1 MHSLQVLAS
10 TTACLLLCFAESSPV
25 RSAREVLRTIGQ
37 ATAAKTPPSTS
48 VKGETRPVIDNDI
61 ERQDSLPAALKA
73 ASPSC
78 FGYGHNRLEGVWS
91 AKGSWSPSTNSSC
104 DLNEYWD
111 FFEDSGTVR
120 AVARCWERRRW
131 VVFVGDSNSRK
142 MYFIML
148 DRLKGLNFKYSYLSG
163 NVQNLFGD
171 NRWSDKDAIVYDSSK
186 GKTKVL
192 FRLSFRFYRGY
203 EEFKQHWKNWNQLYE
218 SDGRINDLQVKEPFL
233 SKLNAF
239 RKMYQATS
247 PDTIVFSSGLWKLDC
262 NAASMAYK
270 NLMSE
275 MNANGVNDILFF
287 TPGHLKYHPSITNNA
302 VRKVRDCIV
311 ATRDKELYDLHS
323 SSTPIP
329 IFDVFELTQNL
340 PDYSWVGYGGG
351 YHYVSDY
358 GKPSP
363 VAKAVVAAWNSFVCD

>member
-1 MHSLQVLAS
+1 MRTLQILAS
-10 TTACLLLCFAESSPV
+10 IACVLLSLAKSSPV
-25 RSAREVLRTIGQ
+25 RSAREVLRTMRQ
-37 ATAAKTPPSTS
+37 FTAVEAKPLTP
-48 VKGETRPVIDNDI
+48 VKEGTGPVIENDI
-61 ERQDSLPAALKA
+61 DHQDSLPAALKA
-73 ASPSC
+73 VSPSC
-78 FGYGHNRLEGVWS
+78 FGYGRNRLKGVWS
-91 AKGSWSPSTNSSC
+91 AEGSWSPRNNSRC

-111 FFEDSGTVR
+111 FFEDPGTVK

-131 VVFVGDSNSRK
+131 IVFVGDSNSRK
-142 MYFIML
+142 MYSIML
-148 DRLKGLNFKYSYLSG
+148 DRLKGLKFKYAYLSG
-163 NVQNLFGD
+163 NVRNLFGD
-171 NRWSDKDAIVYDSSK
+171 NRWSDKDAIVYDSSQ
-186 GKTKVL
+186 GETKIL

-203 EEFKQHWKNWNQLYE
+203 EEFKQHWKNWDKLYE
-218 SDGRINDLQVKEPFL
+218 SDGRINALQGEEPFV

-239 RKMYQATS
+239 RKMYKLTS
-247 PDTIVFSSGLWKLDC
+247 PDTILFSSGLWKLDC

-270 NLMSE
+270 NLMTE
-275 MNANGVNDILFF
+275 MNENGLNNILFF

-302 VRKVRDCIV
+302 IKKVRDCIV

-323 SSTPIP
+323 SSTTIP